1 MALEAKNYRNNEAGE
16 VGGSGAPKLVSASR
30 THLICTD
37 KAACCPPSVNHRH
50 HLPIVDYIQLYE
62 NKRTEEENEKIKE
75 RFVGTVQS
83 PIEPR
88 GYGVGR
94 REKEEEEEE

>member
-62 NKRTEEENEKIKE
+62 INERKKKM
-75 RFVGTVQS
+75 R
-83 PIEPR
+83 
-88 GYGVGR
+88 
-94 REKEEEEEE
+94 K